1 MCVCCLVLIFVS
13 FCCARS
19 QLIKRM
25 ILDHPYHALLQVFA
39 LAHGDQVSRVSMSV
53 VGGVEMNEHRIKAAA
68 DLLAELK
75 REPAVRDLVVAQEKL
90 ILAYIALGSQKF
102 SRGVD
107 HINFSTTPLSTLRQ
121 RDLALVPVP
130 TLTIP
135 VRADCNY
142 KTTAADSGPA
152 PSASSQGASLSA
164 SAASL
169 DSPIVT
175 ISAFD
180 RTIRLA
186 TSGVNVPLILELLC
200 SDGKKHKQLL
210 KSADDLRQDAVMEQ
224 VFKLVNELLQSN
236 RHASRRQLHIRTYNV
251 VPLTPGVGL
260 VEWVMNTISLAD
272 VLVADRV
279 GAHAR
284 HARPGQ
290 KRDYRGCLNYL
301 REAHEARNTDEYK
314 ARFKSVCD
322 DFQPVFHR
330 FFLEMFPAPAEW
342 LARRTAYTRSVA
354 VNSIVGFVVGLGD
367 RHIHNILLDT
377 HTAEVSQER
386 DRRPRCSEALLTSLL
401 TFLSACCLVV
411 CLLSLSTSIWALRS
425 TWVRCSRLPRSSP
438 SVCHATWLT
447 PWVPLASRAP
457 FERGQRRACG
467 CSGTIGRCCSRCW
480 KCSSSIRSTRSEDGR
495 TRQMAAIAAEP
506 DADPCSSI
514 AFCSVV

>member
-1 MCVCCLVLIFVS
+1 
-13 FCCARS
+13 
-19 QLIKRM
+19 M

-53 VGGVEMNEHRIKAAA
+53 AGGVEMNEHRIKAAA

-75 REPAVRDLVVAQEKL
+75 REASLRDLVVAQEQL

-107 HINFSTTPLSTLRQ
+107 HINFGTTPLAKLRQ

-142 KTTAADSGPA
+142 KSTAEAAPA
-152 PSASSQGASLSA
+152 ASSSSA
-164 SAASL
+164 SAAAI

-224 VFKLVNELLQSN
+224 VFKLVNELMQAN

-301 REAHEARNTDEYK
+301 REAHEVRNADEYK
-314 ARFKSVCD
+314 TRFKSVCD

-367 RHIHNILLDT
+367 RHIHNILVDT
-377 HTAEVSQER
+377 HTAEVSQRESQH
-386 DRRPRCSEALLTSLL
+386 C
-401 TFLSACCLVV
+401 
-411 CLLSLSTSIWALRS
+411 
-425 TWVRCSRLPRSSP
+425 
-438 SVCHATWLT
+438 
-447 PWVPLASRAP
+447 
-457 FERGQRRACG
+457 
-467 CSGTIGRCCSRCW
+467 
-480 KCSSSIRSTRSEDGR
+480 
-495 TRQMAAIAAEP
+495 
-506 DADPCSSI
+506 
-514 AFCSVV
+514 